1 MTNFLLFIIALLL
14 FIFAGFLAICIL
26 YFYDNEKLENTKNKI
41 INFILKMISAFLNF
55 AFETALI
62 ATGQYKRYQD
72 NVSYNKILNRFMNE
86 FTHHIRL
93 KYEENDFL
101 NILIDFYLEKK
112 TFYFYF
118 YDKLSAEQ
126 EKRVKEV
133 IRTCFYQ
140 ATNNFEIETFSKIYL
155 NYEGYYQL
163 DLLYDTT
170 DNVQRRRYN
179 LKSEQ
184 DKKDEYD
191 KDEILGAWEKQS

>member
-86 FTHHIRL
+86 FAHLIRL
-93 KYEENDFL
+93 NYEEKNFL
-101 NILIDFYLEKK
+101 NVLIDFYLDEK

-126 EKRVKEV
+126 EERVKAV
-133 IRTCFYQ
+133 ISTCFYQ
-140 ATNNFEIETFSKIYL
+140 STNYFEIESFSEIRL
-155 NYEGYYQL
+155 NEEGNYQINLYY
-163 DLLYDTT
+163 DKNE
-170 DNVQRRRYN
+170 NVQKRRYY
-179 LKSEQ
+179 LKLEQ
-184 DKKDEYD
+184 EKKDKYD
-191 KDEILGAWEKQS
+191 SNNILGA

>member
-1 MTNFLLFIIALLL
+1 MIIKFLLFIFTLFLLAFL
-14 FIFAGFLAICIL
+14 MVFVGFLIYCL
-26 YFYDNEKLENTKNKI
+26 LNFDNSEKLKNGKDKI
-41 INFILKMISAFLNF
+41 INFILKVISDFLNF
-55 AFETALI
+55 AFEMSLI
-62 ATGQYKRYQD
+62 IIGQYKRYKETEF
-72 NVSYNKILNRFMNE
+72 YNNNLNNLTTE
-86 FTHHIRL
+86 FNRLIRL
-93 KYEENDFL
+93 NYEENDFL
-101 NILIDFYLEKK
+101 KVLTNFYMDDKI
-112 TFYFYF
+112 FYFYF
-118 YDKLSAEQ
+118 KNKLSE
-126 EKRVKEV
+126 EDRVKEV

-191 KDEILGAWEKQS
+191 KNEILGA